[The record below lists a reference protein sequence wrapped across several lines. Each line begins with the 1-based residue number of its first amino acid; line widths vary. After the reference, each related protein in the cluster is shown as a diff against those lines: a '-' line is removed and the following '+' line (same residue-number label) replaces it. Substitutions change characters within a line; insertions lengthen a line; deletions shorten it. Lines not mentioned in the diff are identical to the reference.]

1 MTRPSPNREVAEGW
15 EELADHMGPA
25 YLRYSFTKGTEREVD
40 LLVEHLGLRR
50 GDRVLDVGC
59 GPGRHALEL
68 ARRGI
73 SVHGVD
79 LSEQFVALAAESA
92 SGARDDRA
100 DCTFEVLD
108 ARRLADRTDL
118 HGRFDAAISLC
129 QGAFGS
135 LGPPADPVLDPQNLA
150 GDLAVLEGMAAAV
163 RPGGRCA
170 VTAFNAYFQV
180 RWLEGT
186 DRFDAATG
194 LNVEDTEVA
203 DPHGRTIPAR
213 LWTTCS
219 TPRELR
225 LQVEAAGWV
234 VDRVAALTDAGL
246 SVPSLDAPQH
256 LVLAHR
262 PA

>member
-1 MTRPSPNREVAEGW
+1 MTTARGP
-15 EELADHMGPA
+15 LAPIMTAMHKPVYRA
-25 YLRYSFTKGTEREVD
+25 RLRALVD
-40 LLVEHLGLRR
+40 LITPHLRE

-68 ARRGI
+68 AGRGI

-79 LSEQFVALAAESA
+79 LSERFVELARGAALGDPATAEGCS
-92 SGARDDRA
+92 
-100 DCTFEVLD
+100 FEVLD
-108 ARRLADRTDL
+108 ARRLGEREDL

-135 LGPPADPVLDPQNLA
+135 LGPPEDPVLDPQNLA
-150 GDLAVLEGMAAAV
+150 GDRAVLEGMLAAV

-186 DRFDAATG
+186 DAFDAATG

-203 DPHGRTIPAR
+203 DADGRTIPAR

-225 LQVEAAGWV
+225 LQLEAAGWV
-234 VDRVAALTDAGL
+234 VDQVAGL
-246 SVPSLDAPQH
+246 ADGRLTAPSLDAPQH
-256 LVLAHR
+256 LVLARR

>member
-1 MTRPSPNREVAEGW
+1 VTHGDGRAAEGW
-15 EELADHMGPA
+15 EAMADHMGPA
-25 YLRYSFTKGTEREVD
+25 YLRYSFTKGTVGEVELLVD
-40 LLVEHLGLRR
+40 LLGLQP

-59 GPGRHALEL
+59 GPGRHAHEL
-68 ARRGI
+68 ARRGVA
-73 SVHGVD
+73 VHGVD
-79 LSEQFVALAAESA
+79 LSRRFVELAARDAPE
-92 SGARDDRA
+92 GA
-100 DCTFEVLD
+100 TFEVLD
-108 ARRLADRTDL
+108 ARRLTDRRDL

-135 LGPPADPVLDPQNLA
+135 LGPPEDPSLDPQNLE
-150 GDLAVLEGMAAAV
+150 GDRRVLRGMAAAV

-170 VTAFNAYFQV
+170 VSAFNAYFQV
-180 RWLEGT
+180 RWLEAT
-186 DRFDAATG
+186 DAFDAATG

-203 DPHGRTIPAR
+203 DPDGHRVPAR

-225 LQVEAAGWV
+225 LLAESAGWQ
-234 VDRVAALTDAGL
+234 VDRVTAFSDGRADP
-246 SVPSLDAPQH
+246 PSLDAPQL